1 MTKVNEKEPN
11 IQLGEQI
18 TKLSVTEVYDLL
30 QTSPQGL
37 TFAQAQEYQKIQG
50 KNVIDEKKKKSFYS
64 YY

>member
-37 TFAQAQEYQKIQG
+37 TFAQAQEYQKI
-50 KNVIDEKKKKSFYS
+50 
-64 YY
+64 